1 MTNISGVP
9 NWVQNQGLGH
19 FLKVASL
26 YFLAIAQDCSHR
38 AKRAKTSKK
47 YRQALTSSRAKT
59 FKKYL
64 VVKIGV
70 EMIFSILIL
79 FELPLK
85 LACFWINNNVPC
97 STKLFYMHQLLH
109 GSKDNMTNIFW
120 VSHILPTYFTNLQA
134 SEIKAK
140 CEKRG
145 KYLLYFAR

>member
-1 MTNISGVP
+1 MKGILGVP
-9 NWVQNQGLGH
+9 KWDQNQGLGH
-19 FLKVASL
+19 FLKVAYL
-26 YFLAIAQDCSHR
+26 YFLAIAQDCSLG
-38 AKRAKTSKK
+38 
-47 YRQALTSSRAKT
+47 QCLTSSRAKT

-64 VVKIGV
+64 VAKIGV
-70 EMIFSILIL
+70 EMILSILIL

-134 SEIKAK
+134 NEIKAK